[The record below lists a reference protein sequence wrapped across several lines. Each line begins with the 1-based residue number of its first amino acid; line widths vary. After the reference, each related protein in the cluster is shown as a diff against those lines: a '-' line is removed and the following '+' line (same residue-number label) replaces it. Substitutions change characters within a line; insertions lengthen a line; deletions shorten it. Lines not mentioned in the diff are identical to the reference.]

1 MYVHVNETEFGD
13 SADIQTLINAHRN
26 LQTRHGRHD
35 HSCPSCGCTVTTL
48 SRRCL
53 TAPILLNVSIGK
65 EYLTLNQFN
74 LLIIN
79 PIIFLDGV
87 SYSLSSVIYG
97 DGSHFITRFLFGGQ
111 AYHGDGMRT
120 TMIEGKNYQ
129 RTDCLLLQNSVGDIP
144 FPGHIL
150 RTRYYFSHVEYIRT
164 DSLA

>member
-1 MYVHVNETEFGD
+1 
-13 SADIQTLINAHRN
+13 
-26 LQTRHGRHD
+26 
-35 HSCPSCGCTVTTL
+35 
-48 SRRCL
+48 
-53 TAPILLNVSIGK
+53 
-65 EYLTLNQFN
+65 
-74 LLIIN
+74 
-79 PIIFLDGV
+79 LDGV

-144 FPGHIL
+144 FPGHIP
-150 RTRYYFSHVEYIRT
+150 RTRYNVSHVEYIRT